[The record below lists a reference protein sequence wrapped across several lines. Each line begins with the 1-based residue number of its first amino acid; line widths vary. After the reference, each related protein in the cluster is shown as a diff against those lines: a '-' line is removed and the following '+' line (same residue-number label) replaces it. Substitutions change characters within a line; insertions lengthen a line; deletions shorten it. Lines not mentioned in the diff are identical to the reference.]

1 MGADAFIGFFGIKI
15 ALDPDDEATL
25 DAVGSD
31 TDPRCIHAIRV
42 GLQTHS
48 GNMTEGE
55 DHFLYIGQRLG
66 WLGLEHEGH
75 VELSVDRLAEIQS
88 LVIRKLKEAG
98 FSETPALHLQFEAQ
112 Y

>member
-1 MGADAFIGFFGIKI
+1 MGADAFVGFFGIKI
-15 ALDPDDEATL
+15 TLDPNDEATL

-31 TDPRCIHAIRV
+31 TDPRCINAIRV

-48 GNMTEGE
+48 GNMTDGE
-55 DHFLYIGQRLG
+55 DYFLYIGHRLG

-75 VELSVDRLAEIQS
+75 VQLSIDRLTEIQS
-88 LVIRKLKEAG
+88 AVIKKLKVAG
-98 FSETPALHLQFEAQ
+98 FLETPALHLQFEAQ